1 MTELLPNIFAIEV
14 PATSY
19 SFSLG
24 QKQLGNWL
32 PLLYKEPTPSGVTN
46 GAIDLPPGSY
56 EIMFDTSSVT
66 EYQAAT
72 ISPGSWS
79 KYFENAPGPLFMDY
93 SDNIYRFDNAIKS
106 LQSLLKSKG
115 LTAGNYLIIEKV
127 L

>member
-14 PATSY
+14 PNGIVDIELTHSKDKVVFWTSEE
-19 SFSLG
+19 G
-24 QKQLGNWL
+24 HIDIEL
-32 PLLYKEPTPSGVTN
+32 PT
-46 GAIDLPPGSY
+46 GSY
-56 EIMFDTSSVT
+56 EIMFATSSVT

-115 LTAGNYLIIEKV
+115 LTAGNYLIIKMV
-127 L
+127 G